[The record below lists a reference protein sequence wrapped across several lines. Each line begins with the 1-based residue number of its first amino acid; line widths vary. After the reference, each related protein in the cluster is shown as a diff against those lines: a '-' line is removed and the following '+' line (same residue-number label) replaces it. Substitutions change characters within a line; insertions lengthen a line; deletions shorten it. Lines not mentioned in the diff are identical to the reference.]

1 MGRITRRFESES
13 LPWDAIDEW
22 AGEYGFTLKHAD
34 DVRRRYRKG
43 NGIGIAPIYV
53 EMIYTKPWA
62 HLQVWVGIN
71 MLVRP
76 GVLLFARREWT
87 PESGGW
93 RLSRSRRIAR
103 EAINPLFDG
112 FGQEMIK

>member
-1 MGRITRRFESES
+1 MGRTTRRFEAEAS
-13 LPWDAIDEW
+13 PWAVMDGW
-22 AGEYGFTLKHAD
+22 AGENGFKLKHAD
-34 DVRRRYRKG
+34 DVRRRYQKG
-43 NGIGIAPIYV
+43 TGIGIAPIYV

-62 HLQVWVGIN
+62 HLQAWVGIN
-71 MLVRP
+71 ILVRP

-103 EAINPLFDG
+103 DAINPLFEE
-112 FGQEMIK
+112 FGLESIR

>member
-1 MGRITRRFESES
+1 ME
-13 LPWDAIDEW
+13 EW
-22 AGEYGFTLKHAD
+22 ATERGFKLRHVD

-43 NGIGIAPIYV
+43 MGIGIAPIYV
-53 EMIYTKPWA
+53 EMIYTQPWA
-62 HLQVWVGIN
+62 HLQAWVGIN

-76 GVLLFARREWT
+76 GVLLFARSEWT

-103 EAINPLFDG
+103 EAINPLFAG
-112 FGQEMIK
+112 FEQEPIE

>member
-1 MGRITRRFESES
+1 MGRSTRRFQTE
-13 LPWDAIDEW
+13 LPPWDAMEEW
-22 AGEYGFTLKHAD
+22 ATERGFKLRHVD

-43 NGIGIAPIYV
+43 MGIGIAPIYV
-53 EMIYTKPWA
+53 EMIYTQPWA
-62 HLQVWVGIN
+62 HLQAWVGIN

-76 GVLLFARREWT
+76 GVLLFARSEWT

-103 EAINPLFDG
+103 EAINPLFEG
-112 FGQEMIK
+112 FAQEPIE